1 METGIKKKYTSFVRE
16 RSVFVYFVRSDGNLW
31 LVPCDVDCGHSA
43 SNLTLQFSI
52 SQILERSINLF
63 IWYLQ
68 KEPITSSVLLRETW
82 SGPLRPTI
90 PPGSASRDSVAPE
103 AGGSKGD
110 VLFYPLQAQN
120 SCGSGW
126 LHQSCIGHIGRLY
139 FPWPKCPLSGALP
152 GQTAHCFERYERVGA
167 RLYVTVLHLSLC
179 SSKAHFTTKTNVQ
192 IHKCFFHREE
202 KNRDLNGIALKPK
215 FGL

>member
-1 METGIKKKYTSFVRE
+1 MCSWEKLGVGLFVLQYLPGLLAEIAWHRRQEEAKETS
-16 RSVFVYFVRSDGNLW
+16 YFIHFQ
-31 LVPCDVDCGHSA
+31 PK
-43 SNLTLQFSI
+43 T
-52 SQILERSINLF
+52 
-63 IWYLQ
+63 
-68 KEPITSSVLLRETW
+68 
-82 SGPLRPTI
+82 
-90 PPGSASRDSVAPE
+90 
-103 AGGSKGD
+103 
-110 VLFYPLQAQN
+110 

-167 RLYVTVLHLSLC
+167 KLYVTVLHLSLC

-192 IHKCFFHREE
+192 IHKCFFYREE

-215 FGL
+215 FCL